1 MKGLLFLLFIAV
13 SKEVR
18 LLKASVE
25 DSKQVVPMKRH
36 LLGIKGIWVNMAQ
49 ISPWLALTNVT
60 VWGWAKNKMQLSAL
74 QV

>member
-49 ISPWLALTNVT
+49 ISP
-60 VWGWAKNKMQLSAL
+60 
-74 QV
+74 